1 MLLTSWNKYFSS
13 NHSGIGRIH
22 KIVCSIAGCLQTVVM
37 INKSCCVDTKSKGFA
52 MVELLIIFVVVVL
65 LAVMTVPIFKK
76 MNEATNKE
84 KSAPDPALIEE
95 VGLPKPE

>member
-1 MLLTSWNKYFSS
+1 
-13 NHSGIGRIH
+13 
-22 KIVCSIAGCLQTVVM
+22 
-37 INKSCCVDTKSKGFA
+37 

-76 MNEATNKE
+76 MNEATNEK

-95 VGLPKPE
+95 VGMPSAE

>member
-1 MLLTSWNKYFSS
+1 MKC
-13 NHSGIGRIH
+13 GI
-22 KIVCSIAGCLQTVVM
+22 
-37 INKSCCVDTKSKGFA
+37 NTKSRGFA
-52 MVELLIIFVVVVL
+52 VVELLIIFVVVVL

-95 VGLPKPE
+95 VGMPKPE